1 LPDFPHS
8 IRKDLPSMIRQPHIT
23 GNAQR
28 GKPEGATQR
37 GVARRGFAP
46 MEKWMIWAVFCLLVG
61 LSSHLIVFPA
71 LLLMSWGVARF
82 RWYAREKVGAAQRWP
97 AVVVFLAGLGMMFWP
112 IFH

>member
-1 LPDFPHS
+1 
-8 IRKDLPSMIRQPHIT
+8 MIREPHIT
-23 GNAQR
+23 GNAQM
-28 GKPEGATQR
+28 GKSESGA
-37 GVARRGFAP
+37 ARRGFAP

-82 RWYAREKVGAAQRWP
+82 RWYVREKMRWAQRWP
-97 AVVVFLAGLGMMFWP
+97 ALVVFLAGLAMMIWP

>member
-61 LSSHLIVFPA
+61 LSSHLIVFPVRAGKSWSGAA
-71 LLLMSWGVARF
+71 LACCRGFPGRF
-82 RWYAREKVGAAQRWP
+82 RHDVLADFSLRT
-97 AVVVFLAGLGMMFWP
+97 FL
-112 IFH
+112 